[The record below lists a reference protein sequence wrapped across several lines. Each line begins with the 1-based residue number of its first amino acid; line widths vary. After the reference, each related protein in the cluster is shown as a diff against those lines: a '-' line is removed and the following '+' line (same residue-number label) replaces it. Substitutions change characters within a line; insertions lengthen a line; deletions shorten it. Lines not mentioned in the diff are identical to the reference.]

1 MLGVQIPP
9 ALLLKEIFMWWK
21 KLNEYLSEIKIELK
35 KVVMPDKKSLWGST
49 LVVIVVSVI
58 LGLAVGLFDFLIAKV
73 VALLAR

>member
-73 VALLAR
+73 VALFAR

>member
-1 MLGVQIPP
+1 
-9 ALLLKEIFMWWK
+9 MWWK

-73 VALLAR
+73 VALFAR

>member
-21 KLNEYLSEIKIELK
+21 KFVEYLREVKIEIK

-49 LVVIVVSVI
+49 FVVIVVSVI
-58 LGLAVGLFDFLIAKV
+58 LGLAVGLFDFLIAKGI
-73 VALLAR
+73 ALFTR